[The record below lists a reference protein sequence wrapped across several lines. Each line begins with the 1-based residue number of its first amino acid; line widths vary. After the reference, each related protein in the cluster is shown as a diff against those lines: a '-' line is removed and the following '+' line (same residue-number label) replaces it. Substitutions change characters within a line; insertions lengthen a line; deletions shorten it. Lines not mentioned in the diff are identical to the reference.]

1 MNPTTTMAATAII
14 LQLAAPTRR
23 QNHKPEIAMPTLV
36 EIKQQEL
43 EQEVCNIYREVESV
57 AHTASWHQRAV
68 QVAAKTGLSPE
79 GIKKILERNGIT
91 NPNKRTNNGC
101 K

>member
-1 MNPTTTMAATAII
+1 
-14 LQLAAPTRR
+14 
-23 QNHKPEIAMPTLV
+23 MPTLV

-43 EQEVCNIYREVESV
+43 EQEVCKIYREVV
-57 AHTASWHQRAV
+57 AAAPTASWHQRAV

-79 GIKKILERNGIT
+79 GIKKILERNGTT
-91 NPNKRTNNGC
+91 NPNKRTGNGN

>member
-1 MNPTTTMAATAII
+1 MNPTTTTPVQATKR
-14 LQLAAPTRR
+14 LLTAPTRI
-23 QNHKPEIAMPTLV
+23 NLKPQIAMPTLV

-43 EQEVCNIYREVESV
+43 EHEVCKIYHEVV
-57 AHTASWHQRAV
+57 TTAPTASWHQRAV

-79 GIKKILERNGIT
+79 GIKKILERNGIS
-91 NPNKRTNNGC
+91 NPNKRTNNGS

>member
-1 MNPTTTMAATAII
+1 MDTTTTSASAATKRP
-14 LQLAAPTRR
+14 LAAAERIHT
-23 QNHKPEIAMPTLV
+23 KTKISMPTLV

-43 EQEVCNIYREVESV
+43 EQEVCKIYREVV
-57 AHTASWHQRAV
+57 AASTTASWHQRAV

-91 NPNKRTNNGC
+91 NPNKRTGNGN

>member
-1 MNPTTTMAATAII
+1 
-14 LQLAAPTRR
+14 
-23 QNHKPEIAMPTLV
+23 MPTLV

-43 EQEVCNIYREVESV
+43 EQEVCKIYREVV
-57 AHTASWHQRAV
+57 AAAPTASWHQRAV
-68 QVAAKTGLSPE
+68 QVAAQTGLSPE

-91 NPNKRTNNGC
+91 NPNKRTNNGS

>member
-1 MNPTTTMAATAII
+1 
-14 LQLAAPTRR
+14 
-23 QNHKPEIAMPTLV
+23 MPTLV

-43 EQEVCNIYREVESV
+43 EQEVCNIYREVV
-57 AHTASWHQRAV
+57 AATPATSWHQRAV

-79 GIKKILERNGIT
+79 GIKKILERNGIS
-91 NPNKRTNNGC
+91 NPNKRTNNGS

>member
-1 MNPTTTMAATAII
+1 
-14 LQLAAPTRR
+14 
-23 QNHKPEIAMPTLV
+23 MPTLV

-43 EQEVCNIYREVESV
+43 EQEVCNIYREVSV
-57 AHTASWHQRAV
+57 NTPTASWHQRAV

-91 NPNKRTNNGC
+91 NPNRRTNNGS

>member
-1 MNPTTTMAATAII
+1 MNPTTTT
-14 LQLAAPTRR
+14 AAPATKRLLTAPKR
-23 QNHKPEIAMPTLV
+23 NNPKPQIAMPTLV

-43 EQEVCNIYREVESV
+43 EQEVCKIYREVV
-57 AHTASWHQRAV
+57 AAAPTASWHQRAV

-91 NPNKRTNNGC
+91 NPNKKANNGS

>member
-1 MNPTTTMAATAII
+1 MLT
-14 LQLAAPTRR
+14 LA
-23 QNHKPEIAMPTLV
+23 

-43 EQEVCNIYREVESV
+43 EQEVCKVYRSV
-57 AHTASWHQRAV
+57 VDTFPSASWHQHAV
-68 QVAAKTGLSPE
+68 QVAAETRLSPE

-91 NPNKRTNNGC
+91 NPNKRTNNGN

>member
-1 MNPTTTMAATAII
+1 MNPTTTTAARE
-14 LQLAAPTRR
+14 LQRPNPAPIQSNSKT
-23 QNHKPEIAMPTLV
+23 KIAMPTLV

-43 EQEVCNIYREVESV
+43 EHEVCKIYHEVV
-57 AHTASWHQRAV
+57 TTAPTASWHQRAV

-91 NPNKRTNNGC
+91 NPNRRTTNGS

>member
-1 MNPTTTMAATAII
+1 MNPTTTTASPATKRP
-14 LQLAAPTRR
+14 LTAPSRI
-23 QNHKPEIAMPTLV
+23 NPKPQIAMPTLV

-43 EQEVCNIYREVESV
+43 EQEVCKIYREVV
-57 AHTASWHQRAV
+57 ATAPTASWHQRAV

-91 NPNKRTNNGC
+91 NPNKRTGNGN

>member
-1 MNPTTTMAATAII
+1 MNPQQQTAMTVKRPPTTSERNKSNPKIT
-14 LQLAAPTRR
+14 
-23 QNHKPEIAMPTLV
+23 MPTLV

-43 EQEVCNIYREVESV
+43 HQEICKIFRDVEAS
-57 AHTASWHQRAV
+57 TPDASWHQRAT

-79 GIKKILERNGIT
+79 GVKKILEKNGIS
-91 NPNKRTNNGC
+91 NPNKRTNNES

>member
-1 MNPTTTMAATAII
+1 MNPTTTT
-14 LQLAAPTRR
+14 AAPATKRPLTAPIR
-23 QNHKPEIAMPTLV
+23 QTHKPQIAMPTLV

-43 EQEVCNIYREVESV
+43 EQEVCNIYRGVV
-57 AHTASWHQRAV
+57 AAAPTASWHQRAV

-79 GIKKILERNGIT
+79 GIKKILERNGIS
-91 NPNKRTNNGC
+91 NPNKRTNNGS

>member
-1 MNPTTTMAATAII
+1 
-14 LQLAAPTRR
+14 
-23 QNHKPEIAMPTLV
+23 MPTLV

-43 EQEVCNIYREVESV
+43 EQEVCKIYREVV
-57 AHTASWHQRAV
+57 AVAPTASWHQRAV

-79 GIKKILERNGIT
+79 GIKKILERNGIS
-91 NPNKRTNNGC
+91 NPNKRTNNGS

>member
-1 MNPTTTMAATAII
+1 MNPTTTT
-14 LQLAAPTRR
+14 AAPATKRPLTAPKKLT
-23 QNHKPEIAMPTLV
+23 HKYQITMPTLV

-43 EQEVCNIYREVESV
+43 EQEVCNIYREVV
-57 AHTASWHQRAV
+57 AAAPTASWHQRAV

-91 NPNKRTNNGC
+91 NPNKRTGNGN